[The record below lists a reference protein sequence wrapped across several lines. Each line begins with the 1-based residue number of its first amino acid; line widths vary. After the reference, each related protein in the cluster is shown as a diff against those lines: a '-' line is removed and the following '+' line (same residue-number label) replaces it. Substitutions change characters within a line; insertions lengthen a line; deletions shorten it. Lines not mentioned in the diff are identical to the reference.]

1 MLSATPKK
9 AQAAIRKKSF
19 VAIFSFGPKKET
31 IQNKIV
37 APATRKTINPYAS
50 TYFGITS
57 LATVKVTP

>member
-37 APATRKTINPYAS
+37 APATRNTINP
-50 TYFGITS
+50 
-57 LATVKVTP
+57 